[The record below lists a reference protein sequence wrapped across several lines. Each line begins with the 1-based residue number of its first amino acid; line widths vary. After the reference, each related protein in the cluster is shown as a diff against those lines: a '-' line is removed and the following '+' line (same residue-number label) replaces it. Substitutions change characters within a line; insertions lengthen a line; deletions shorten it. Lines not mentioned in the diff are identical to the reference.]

1 MTWPSFR
8 FASITTGLNWF
19 KWNRV
24 SKCLINRFN
33 KLIPNDISRAN
44 QHGGIKRMIQECQTK
59 CIFITIIKTINKSD
73 VVSISLFVIIQ
84 QQGKIDHT
92 VIAIAKR
99 LSNIDTANN
108 TRIIT
113 QHQIKHVNITSG
125 RLNKLG
131 KTKIITKL

>member
-1 MTWPSFR
+1 
-8 FASITTGLNWF
+8 
-19 KWNRV
+19 
-24 SKCLINRFN
+24 
-33 KLIPNDISRAN
+33 
-44 QHGGIKRMIQECQTK
+44 MIQECQTK